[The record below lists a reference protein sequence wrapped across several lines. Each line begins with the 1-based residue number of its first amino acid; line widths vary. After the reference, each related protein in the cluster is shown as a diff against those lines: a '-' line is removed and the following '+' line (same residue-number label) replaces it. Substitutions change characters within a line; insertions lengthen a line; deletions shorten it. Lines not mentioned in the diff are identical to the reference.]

1 MNLMLIGAIAMACF
15 TASLFFLRFWRKTGD
30 RFFLFFSLS
39 FCIEGVSR
47 VILGMIGD
55 SDERQPL
62 IVLMRLFAFVVILI
76 AIIDKNRKTAK
87 GRKAMIVG
95 LCTNQ
100 LDERFYGSEA
110 NFGLKSEL

>member
-47 VILGMIGD
+47 VILGMIEE
-55 SDERQPL
+55 DERQPL
-62 IVLMRLFAFVVILI
+62 IVLMRLFAFVVILF

-87 GRKAMIVG
+87 GRK
-95 LCTNQ
+95 
-100 LDERFYGSEA
+100 E
-110 NFGLKSEL
+110 K

>member
-47 VILGMIGD
+47 VILGMIEE
-55 SDERQPL
+55 DERQPL
-62 IVLMRLFAFVVILI
+62 VSV
-76 AIIDKNRKTAK
+76 
-87 GRKAMIVG
+87 
-95 LCTNQ
+95 
-100 LDERFYGSEA
+100 
-110 NFGLKSEL
+110 

>member
-55 SDERQPL
+55 GDERQPL

-87 GRKAMIVG
+87 GWK
-95 LCTNQ
+95 Q
-100 LDERFYGSEA
+100 
-110 NFGLKSEL
+110 K